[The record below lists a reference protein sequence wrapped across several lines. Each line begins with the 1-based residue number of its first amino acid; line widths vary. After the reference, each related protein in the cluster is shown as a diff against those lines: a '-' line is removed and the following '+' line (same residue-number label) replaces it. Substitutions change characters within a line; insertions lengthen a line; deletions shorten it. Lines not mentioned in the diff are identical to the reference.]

1 MQSFGA
7 AFSMR
12 NGIQHQP
19 EPFLPEFLQ
28 VCMFHDKIASVFL
41 GPEVKWT
48 GKVKKMK

>member
-12 NGIQHQP
+12 NGIQHQS

-41 GPEVKWT
+41 GPEVSGPEK
-48 GKVKKMK
+48 

>member
-41 GPEVKWT
+41 GPEDSGPEK
-48 GKVKKMK
+48 